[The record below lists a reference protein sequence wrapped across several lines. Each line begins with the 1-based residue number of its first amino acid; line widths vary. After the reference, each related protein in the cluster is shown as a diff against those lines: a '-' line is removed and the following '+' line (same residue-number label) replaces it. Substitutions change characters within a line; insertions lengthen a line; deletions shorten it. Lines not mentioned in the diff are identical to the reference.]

1 MSKTPPLSFYL
12 RALFLSPISILI
24 MLVTL
29 GVSFFVSG
37 GSISLFGLQLPFWLV
52 ALGTGGILEIMQW
65 IGNVSSEKFKNK
77 VQKDWSLKSLATMR
91 NSLREASKSYERL
104 RGRPNYQ
111 RVRYDRV
118 RKLEKDMFAD
128 FSRMEVWDNDVA
140 QEVLS
145 QSIHG
150 FLRYYELLNRDQR
163 IAGLLENAN
172 IQQIQEEIDRLQRQ
186 ASTASSSEAV
196 GQYQRA
202 AGFKQQE
209 LKSLDRI
216 RQSSILLQAHLD
228 TLESALSSL
237 RTRLVNTTVWGGE
250 SVQFELSNLTQE
262 LMALEMAMEELEGI
276 DNETLQ
282 IEKELNSP
290 Q

>member
-1 MSKTPPLSFYL
+1 MIKTPPLSFYL
-12 RALFLSPISILI
+12 KSLFFSPASILI

-29 GVSFFVSG
+29 GVSFFIAG
-37 GSISLFGLQLPFWLV
+37 GSLSLFGLQIPFWLL
-52 ALGTGGILEIMQW
+52 ALGVGGILEVMQW
-65 IGNVSSEKFKNK
+65 ISNLSSDKFKNK
-77 VQKDWSLKSLATMR
+77 VQKEWSLKSLATMR

-163 IAGLLENAN
+163 IAALLENAN

-250 SVQFELSNLTQE
+250 SVRFELSNLTQE

-282 IEKELNSP
+282 IEKELNIP

>member
-1 MSKTPPLSFYL
+1 VSKTPPLSFYL
-12 RALFLSPISILI
+12 KSLFFSPTSILI

-65 IGNVSSEKFKNK
+65 IGNLSSEKFKNK

-172 IQQIQEEIDRLQRQ
+172 IQQIQEEIDRLHRQ

-250 SVQFELSNLTQE
+250 SVRFELSNLTQE

-282 IEKELNSP
+282 IEKELNIP

>member
-1 MSKTPPLSFYL
+1 VIKTPPLSFYL
-12 RALFLSPISILI
+12 KSLFFSPASILI

-29 GVSFFVSG
+29 GVSFFIAG
-37 GSISLFGLQLPFWLV
+37 GSLSLFGLQIPFWLL
-52 ALGTGGILEIMQW
+52 ALGVGGILEVMQW
-65 IGNVSSEKFKNK
+65 ISNLSSDKFKNK
-77 VQKDWSLKSLATMR
+77 VQKEWSLKSLATMR

-163 IAGLLENAN
+163 IAALLENAN

-250 SVQFELSNLTQE
+250 SVRFELSNLTQE

-282 IEKELNSP
+282 IEKELNIP

>member
-1 MSKTPPLSFYL
+1 MSKTPPTSFFL
-12 RALFLSPISILI
+12 KSLFFAPSSILI
-24 MLVTL
+24 ILVTL
-29 GVSFFVSG
+29 GLTLLFSG
-37 GSISLFGLQLPFWLV
+37 GSIALLGFQIPFWGIF
-52 ALGTGGILEIMQW
+52 LGAGGVLEILQW
-65 IGNVSSEKFKNK
+65 MRSIGSEKFKSQ
-77 VQKDWSLKSLATMR
+77 VQKEWSLKSLTSMR

-104 RGRPNYQ
+104 RARPNYQ

-128 FSRMEVWDNDVA
+128 FQRMEVWDNDVA

-145 QSIHG
+145 QSLHG

-163 IAGLLENAN
+163 IASLLENSN

-186 ASTASSSEAV
+186 AATASSSEAV

-250 SVQFELSNLTQE
+250 SVRFELSNLTQE
-262 LMALEMAMEELEGI
+262 LMSLERAMEELEGI
-276 DNETLQ
+276 DNVAME
-282 IEKELNSP
+282 IEKELNAP
-290 Q
+290 K

>member
-1 MSKTPPLSFYL
+1 MSKTPPTSFYL
-12 RALFLSPISILI
+12 KSLFFAPLSVLI

-29 GVSFFVSG
+29 SLSLFVSG
-37 GSISLFGLQLPFWLV
+37 GSIALLGFQIPFWGV
-52 ALGTGGILEIMQW
+52 ILGAGGVLEVLQW
-65 IGNVSSEKFKNK
+65 LRCVGSEKFKNQ

-163 IAGLLENAN
+163 IASLLENAN

-186 ASTASSSEAV
+186 ATTASSSEAV

-250 SVQFELSNLTQE
+250 SVRFELSNLTQE

-282 IEKELNSP
+282 IEKELNGP

>member
-1 MSKTPPLSFYL
+1 VSKTPPLSFYL

>member
-12 RALFLSPISILI
+12 KSLFFSSTSILI

-65 IGNVSSEKFKNK
+65 IGNLSSEKFKNK

-172 IQQIQEEIDRLQRQ
+172 IQQIQEEIDRLHRQ

-250 SVQFELSNLTQE
+250 SVRFELSNLTQE

-282 IEKELNSP
+282 IEKELNIP

>member
-12 RALFLSPISILI
+12 RALFFSPISILI

-52 ALGTGGILEIMQW
+52 ALGAGGILEIMQW
-65 IGNVSSEKFKNK
+65 IGNISSEKFKNK

-111 RVRYDRV
+111 RARYDRV

-250 SVQFELSNLTQE
+250 SVRFELSNLTQE

>member
-12 RALFLSPISILI
+12 KSLFFSPTSILI

-37 GSISLFGLQLPFWLV
+37 GWISLFGLQLPFWLV

-65 IGNVSSEKFKNK
+65 IGNLSSEKFKNK

-172 IQQIQEEIDRLQRQ
+172 IQQIQEEIDRLHRQ

-250 SVQFELSNLTQE
+250 SVRFELSNLTQE

-282 IEKELNSP
+282 IEKELNIP

>member
-12 RALFLSPISILI
+12 RALFFSPISILI

-52 ALGTGGILEIMQW
+52 ALGAGGILEIMQW
-65 IGNVSSEKFKNK
+65 IGNISSEKFKSK

-91 NSLREASKSYERL
+91 NSLREASKNYERL

-111 RVRYDRV
+111 RVRYDRG

-172 IQQIQEEIDRLQRQ
+172 IQQIQEEIDRLHRQ

-250 SVQFELSNLTQE
+250 SVRFELSNLTQE

>member
-1 MSKTPPLSFYL
+1 MSKTPPTSFYL
-12 RALFLSPISILI
+12 KSLFFAPLSVLI

-29 GVSFFVSG
+29 SLSLFVSG
-37 GSISLFGLQLPFWLV
+37 GSIALLGFQIPFWGV
-52 ALGTGGILEIMQW
+52 ILGAGGVLEVLQW
-65 IGNVSSEKFKNK
+65 LRCMGSEKFKNQ

-163 IAGLLENAN
+163 IASLLENAN

-186 ASTASSSEAV
+186 ATTASSSEAV

-250 SVQFELSNLTQE
+250 SVRFELSNLTQE

-282 IEKELNSP
+282 IEKELNGP

>member
-12 RALFLSPISILI
+12 KSLFFSPTSILI

-65 IGNVSSEKFKNK
+65 IGNLSSEKFKNK

-172 IQQIQEEIDRLQRQ
+172 IQQIQEEIDRLHRQ

-250 SVQFELSNLTQE
+250 SVRFELSNLTQE

-282 IEKELNSP
+282 IEKELNIP

>member
-1 MSKTPPLSFYL
+1 VSKTPPFSFYL
-12 RALFLSPISILI
+12 KSLFFAPVSVLI
-24 MLVTL
+24 MLVTIGL
-29 GVSFFVSG
+29 SFFISG
-37 GSISLFGLQLPFWLV
+37 GSLTL
-52 ALGTGGILEIMQW
+52 LGFQIPLWGAVLGIGGFLEIMQW
-65 IGNVSSEKFKNK
+65 IRNLGSDKFKNQ
-77 VQKDWSLKSLATMR
+77 VQKEWSLKSLATMR

-163 IAGLLENAN
+163 IASLLENAN

-186 ASTASSSEAV
+186 ATTASSSEAV

-250 SVQFELSNLTQE
+250 SVRFELSNLTQE

-282 IEKELNSP
+282 IEKELNGP
-290 Q
+290 H

>member
-1 MSKTPPLSFYL
+1 MSKTPPFSFFL
-12 RALFLSPISILI
+12 KSLVLSPISILI
-24 MLVTL
+24 ALVTFGMAFL
-29 GVSFFVSG
+29 MAG
-37 GSISLFGLQLPFWLV
+37 GSWFLFGFEIPKVFLILAV
-52 ALGTGGILEIMQW
+52 GGSLELIHW
-65 IGNVSSEKFKNK
+65 IRTATSEKFQNQ
-77 VQKDWSLKSLATMR
+77 VQKEWSLKSLNQMR
-91 NSLREASKSYERL
+91 NSLREASKSYEKQRS
-104 RGRPNYQ
+104 RPNYQ
-111 RVRYDRV
+111 RIRYDRV
-118 RKLEKDMFAD
+118 RKLEKDMFTD

-145 QSIHG
+145 QSIQG

-163 IAGLLENAN
+163 IAALLENSN

-186 ASTASSSEAV
+186 AATASSSEAV

-250 SVQFELSNLTQE
+250 SVKFELSNLTQE

-276 DNETLQ
+276 DNETMEF
-282 IEKELNSP
+282 EKELHQSK
-290 Q
+290 

>member
-1 MSKTPPLSFYL
+1 MSKTPPLSFYIKSMV
-12 RALFLSPISILI
+12 FSPISIFI
-24 MLVTL
+24 ILVTL
-29 GVSFFVSG
+29 GVSFFVTG
-37 GSISLFGLQLPFWLV
+37 GSISLFGLQIPFWLL
-52 ALGTGGILEIMQW
+52 ALGAGGILEIMQW
-65 IGNVSSEKFKNK
+65 VGTLSSEKFKNK

-111 RVRYDRV
+111 RARYDRV

-250 SVQFELSNLTQE
+250 SVRFELSNLTQE